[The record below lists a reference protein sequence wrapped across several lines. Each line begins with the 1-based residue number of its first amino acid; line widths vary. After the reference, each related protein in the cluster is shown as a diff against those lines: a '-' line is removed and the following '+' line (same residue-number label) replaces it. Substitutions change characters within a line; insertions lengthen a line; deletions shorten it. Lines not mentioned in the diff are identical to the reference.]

1 MNKNFLVVLLTT
13 VMIMTACTNN
23 GFKKTESGIEYKKHT
38 TVENA
43 RQTQDGDVVLIQ
55 FSMGIKDSLLQEET
69 PEFAMLVSP
78 ETLSPVLFEV
88 FTLLN
93 EGDSMTAIIDPIGFY
108 GDANQIPPIFKEN
121 DKLYFNVKLNK
132 ASTQEEYE
140 AEQTA
145 KSAVRFEEET
155 TILQD
160 YMKQNNL
167 KGETT
172 ESGLIIITVKEG
184 KGEKPEIGK
193 TVVVNYTGYLLD
205 GTKFDSSFDHNEP
218 FEFPIGQGRVIRG
231 WDEGIATLKVGGKA
245 KLLIP
250 SSLAYG
256 DRAMGDVIPANS
268 PLIFDVE
275 LVKIK

>member
-145 KSAVRFEEET
+145 KSAVRFEEEKT
-155 TILQD
+155 MLQD